1 MPSKFFE
8 KLSKT
13 VLLVDGAMG
22 TQLQAKGLAVGEAS
36 ERWNLEH
43 PESVLQIH
51 QDYVQAGAD
60 IILTN
65 SFGGSRFK
73 LADHHLDEKVTEI
86 NRIAAEIA
94 RKAAGIKVFVAASI
108 GPTGQFLEP
117 LGTVTEAEMI
127 QVFEEQIGALLAGGV
142 DLLCIETMSDVAE
155 AGCAVKAAK
164 NISQVPV
171 IASMTYQK
179 GKAGYR
185 TMMGQDIPTCVAS
198 LAGAGVD
205 VLATNCG
212 YGIDQM
218 IEIVQEM
225 RANSTLPIMAEPNAG
240 LPELIQERTVYNET
254 AVMMASKLIKLI
266 LAGARIIGGCCGTSP
281 EYIQKFRTVLDN
293 LNR

>member
-1 MPSKFFE
+1 MSSKFFE
-8 KLSKT
+8 MLSKT

-36 ERWNLEH
+36 ERWNLDH
-43 PESVLQIH
+43 PDSVLQIH
-51 QDYVQAGAD
+51 QDYVHAGAD

-73 LADHHLDEKVTEI
+73 LADYHLDEKVTEI

-94 RKAAGIKVFVAASI
+94 RKAAGKKVFVAASI

-127 QVFEEQIGALLAGGV
+127 QVFEEQISALLAGGV
-142 DLLCIETMSDVAE
+142 DLICIETMSDVAE

-164 NISQVPV
+164 NIAQVPV

-198 LAGAGVD
+198 LADAGAD

-225 RANSTLPIMAEPNAG
+225 RANSMLPIMAEPNAG
-240 LPELIQERTVYNET
+240 LPELIQGHTVYNET

-266 LAGARIIGGCCGTSP
+266 LAGARIVGGCCGTSP
-281 EYIQKFRTVLDN
+281 EYIQKFRIVLDN
-293 LNR
+293 LNH